1 MAPKRAA
8 AASTASSSSSD
19 GGALQE
25 KLVRLFE
32 ELDGSATKEAL
43 EERMSGTA
51 PKGALMAALN
61 SLLAIKRVAISKTA
75 AGGLVFRLQ
84 SDQSAKRARTLD
96 GLTAEDRLLYQE
108 IERAGN
114 AGIKSKDLRVRS
126 NLQQQQVAK
135 VLRTLESRGLIRSVK
150 SVAAK
155 NQKLYMLAGLEPSVA
170 VTGGA
175 WYTDDQEFDH
185 ALIQVLQQASLEYIA
200 RSATLTATAQQV
212 RDFITSSGLI
222 RGKPLSLSDVDSV
235 LQSLVFDAKLE
246 ITGRCDLSGG
256 GEGKEYKYLQFDG
269 ASLLPIKES
278 PLALALL
285 AASYSDDEAAEEGE
299 EVEALLRTLE
309 RGEQAAGRPR

>member
-8 AASTASSSSSD
+8 AASAASSSSSD

-185 ALIQVLQQASLEYIA
+185 ALIQVLQQAPRELTAPYPPPSPPPSSPPPPSPPPPSPPPQASLEYIA

-212 RDFITSSGLI
+212 RDVAT
-222 RGKPLSLSDVDSV
+222 
-235 LQSLVFDAKLE
+235 
-246 ITGRCDLSGG
+246 
-256 GEGKEYKYLQFDG
+256 
-269 ASLLPIKES
+269 LPHH
-278 PLALALL
+278 
-285 AASYSDDEAAEEGE
+285 
-299 EVEALLRTLE
+299 
-309 RGEQAAGRPR
+309 PRD

>member
-8 AASTASSSSSD
+8 AASAASSSSSD

-185 ALIQVLQQASLEYIA
+185 ALIQVWYH
-200 RSATLTATAQQV
+200 
-212 RDFITSSGLI
+212 SGGVVHA
-222 RGKPLSLSDVDSV
+222 GKPLSLSDVDSV

-269 ASLLPIKES
+269 ASLLPIKARRPPEIRRD
-278 PLALALL
+278 
-285 AASYSDDEAAEEGE
+285 YSDDEAAEEGE

-309 RGEQAAGRPR
+309 RGEQAAGRPRGQGDTAL